1 MRKKIILSALTLLML
16 TVFATDGRCVGPGP
30 DGPDRPPS
38 REQMEKVRER
48 IEAIKIWKM
57 TKALNLDEKTA
68 ARLFPLMNR
77 FDKERGEIQR
87 KIRDGLKEI
96 KDGLKDKDDRQLI
109 GIMEKLEDYHREL
122 QRLKDREW
130 AELKGILTVEQQARF
145 LVFTEEFQNEIRNI
159 IARTKG
165 RRFERMREGGR

>member
-1 MRKKIILSALTLLML
+1 MRKKMILSALTLLML
-16 TVFATDGRCVGPGP
+16 TVFATDGRCVVPGP

-38 REQMEKVRER
+38 KEQLAKVRER
-48 IEAIKIWKM
+48 IETIKIWKM

-87 KIRDGLKEI
+87 KIKE
-96 KDGLKDKDDRQLI
+96 GLKDIKEGLKAGDDRKLI
-109 GIMEKLEDYHREL
+109 GIMERLEDYHREL

-130 AELKGILTVEQQARF
+130 AELKEILTVEQQARF
-145 LVFTEEFQNEIRNI
+145 LVFLEEFQHEIRNI
-159 IARTKG
+159 IAQTKK
-165 RRFERMREGGR
+165 RHFERMREADR